1 MFQKFVMPVIRQ
13 ITLVR
18 FAGLAAMSLMF
29 VLFNLKFSFIMNFH
43 DTVECIKG
51 TANGVLFPLEPHPYD
66 LSSLEKAV
74 INFGQ
79 ASAALYGAVLALGLS
94 VFLHRRMRHLGWQR
108 YLFTAVLFAAAS
120 AAIIAVSI
128 SITSNDLYFIVRDVL
143 VPPVVMTLFRYI
155 TVLLWK
161 ATKPQTAHGPNADHD
176 AASASEFSTD
186 ALTAERT
193 DDSGAKNGGGL
204 HVLEL
209 RPYRSA

>member
-94 VFLHRRMRHLGWQR
+94 VVGYLLVRVIWRFAVIWRWRGRPHRR
-108 YLFTAVLFAAAS
+108 
-120 AAIIAVSI
+120 
-128 SITSNDLYFIVRDVL
+128 
-143 VPPVVMTLFRYI
+143 P
-155 TVLLWK
+155 
-161 ATKPQTAHGPNADHD
+161 
-176 AASASEFSTD
+176 
-186 ALTAERT
+186 
-193 DDSGAKNGGGL
+193 
-204 HVLEL
+204 
-209 RPYRSA
+209 